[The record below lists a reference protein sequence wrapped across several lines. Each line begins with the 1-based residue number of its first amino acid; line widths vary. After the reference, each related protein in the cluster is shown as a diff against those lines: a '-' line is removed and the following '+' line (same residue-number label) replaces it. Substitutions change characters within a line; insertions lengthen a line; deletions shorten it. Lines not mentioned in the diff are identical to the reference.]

1 MSKKNFEAK
10 YIVLIVLVVI
20 TLLLTIFSLTI
31 DDNRKLTPI
40 EKVIKDTVIFTQKVI
55 YKPFKYVG
63 HKISQYNDM
72 KNIYN
77 EYKILKKELSKYNFI
92 ETENKALKDEIKSLK
107 EELNIK
113 KTLTEYEYLHATV
126 VNRNIGYWYNTIT
139 VDKGSTS
146 GIKKD
151 MAVITS
157 KGLIG
162 KIEKVTSFSSDI
174 KLISTPNPTDKIS
187 IIINSNDKTSYGLI
201 SNYDKENNLII
212 IEGLYS
218 DNEILVDSAIYT
230 SGLGDIFPRG
240 ILIGKVKEIV
250 NDQYDLSKKILIT
263 PSNDFNDLKI
273 VTILKRKDNNEN

>member
-151 MAVITS
+151 MAVI
-157 KGLIG
+157 
-162 KIEKVTSFSSDI
+162 
-174 KLISTPNPTDKIS
+174 
-187 IIINSNDKTSYGLI
+187 
-201 SNYDKENNLII
+201 
-212 IEGLYS
+212 
-218 DNEILVDSAIYT
+218 
-230 SGLGDIFPRG
+230 
-240 ILIGKVKEIV
+240 
-250 NDQYDLSKKILIT
+250 
-263 PSNDFNDLKI
+263 
-273 VTILKRKDNNEN
+273 